1 MYTTKYGSYSPT
13 SIHSTKE
20 SIHKQIYFLLLCVDP
35 ATRDQFENI
44 DVEDAFHNLQYRL
57 NGLQNILL
65 CPLELIETMSLLEA
79 ALIEYQSDCFNWKV
93 FRKLMLDAGSEI
105 MRMREGDSDGN

>member
-1 MYTTKYGSYSPT
+1 MYTTKYGSYSST
-13 SIHSTKE
+13 SIHSIKE

-35 ATRDQFENI
+35 ATKNQFENI

-65 CPLELIETMSLLEA
+65 NPLELIETMSLLEA
-79 ALIEYQSDCFNWKV
+79 ALIEFQSDCFSWKI

-105 MRMREGDSDGN
+105 MRMKEGDSNGN